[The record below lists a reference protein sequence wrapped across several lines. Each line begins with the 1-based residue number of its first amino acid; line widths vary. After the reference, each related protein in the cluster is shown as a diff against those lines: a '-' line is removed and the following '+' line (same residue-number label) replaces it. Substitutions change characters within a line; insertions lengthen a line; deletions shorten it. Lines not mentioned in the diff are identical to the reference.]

1 MKAAGKH
8 RTVVEAEPA
17 DAGREADAGSRP
29 ASRRGRFAWIG
40 TAASLVLILV
50 SLGVLWKLS
59 GEISW
64 AELQTAFTAV
74 AAGRLGE
81 AFFFVAVSYL
91 FLTCYDAL
99 ALRQLRLKM
108 PYRITALASFTSYA
122 VSFTLGFPL
131 ITAATIRYWIYSK
144 RGLSAAKI
152 AALTVIAGFT
162 FWLGMGVVLGF
173 SLIIEAGQLASLTF
187 QSIGVNTTARLN
199 QILGFGTLGLVLG
212 YLAWVSVKR
221 RYIKVRH
228 WQLELPGAT
237 VSFSQMV
244 VGIGDVCAATIRYWI
259 YSKRGLSAAKIAAL
273 TVIAGFTFWLGM
285 GVVLGFSLIIE
296 AGQLASLTFQ
306 SIGVNTTA
314 RLNQILGFGTLG
326 LVLGYLAWVSVKRRY
341 IKVRHWQL
349 ELPGATVSFS
359 QMVVGIGDVCAAA
372 AVLYMLMPEGMNL
385 AFTTFLAIYVLAAM
399 LGIASN
405 APGGIGVFEATIL
418 LALSYLPRE
427 SVLGS
432 LLLFRVCYYVVP
444 FVLALVMLGV
454 YEGFQRLRRH
464 QAANDP

>member
-17 DAGREADAGSRP
+17 DASREADAGSKP

-81 AFFFVAVSYL
+81 AFLFVAVSYL

-131 ITAATIRYWIYSK
+131 IT
-144 RGLSAAKI
+144 
-152 AALTVIAGFT
+152 
-162 FWLGMGVVLGF
+162 
-173 SLIIEAGQLASLTF
+173 
-187 QSIGVNTTARLN
+187 
-199 QILGFGTLGLVLG
+199 
-212 YLAWVSVKR
+212 
-221 RYIKVRH
+221 
-228 WQLELPGAT
+228 
-237 VSFSQMV
+237 
-244 VGIGDVCAATIRYWI
+244 AATIRYWI

-427 SVLGS
+427 AVLGS